1 MENIEK
7 LNEQFL
13 HIQGLLSK
21 KDFAA
26 AIELL
31 DSMFKEYSAIDWVGD
46 NKITDA
52 ESEQMQKLHYVY
64 KDFYAHHLITYYCQ
78 LFTALVSLL
87 DEAAKYK
94 NSITKAYAHVDSILA
109 ELENLEKVTQ
119 SEDSHNKLW
128 LERSDYKTV
137 KSMLSDCCGLPQ
149 CGISQEDYQDFLY
162 TYNHQPDLLDDED
175 TVEDDEDTVEDDE
188 DGYLDMDN
196 DYDDI
201 EDYFE
206 KKSWC
211 NIHFYCL
218 GVVKSCTVGGN
229 INYRSIIDKLQ
240 HDIGIS
246 PEVWQLKD
254 DSEFNV
260 VKKME
265 ALVTSKLCN
274 FNPTIDIDHNIL
286 PTLLEQVDN
295 SNAPLSIEVVATL
308 NYRELGTTC
317 IGYVVSGKLT
327 VGDKVKLN
335 FALGNG
341 EHAPELD
348 DNDVLSAKVTWIE
361 TNGTELTTKAI
372 ANQTLSF
379 GLDIERFLLPE
390 TISSVEHYEV

>member
-1 MENIEK
+1 MKDINV
-7 LNEQFL
+7 LNEKFL
-13 HIQGLLSK
+13 TAQELWEK
-21 KDFAA
+21 NEFASA
-26 AIELL
+26 FEML
-31 DSMFKEYSAIDWVGD
+31 DGMYKEYSAMDWIEEGVS
-46 NKITDA
+46 TDA
-52 ESEQMQKLHYVY
+52 DANEQQQALHYIY
-64 KDFYAHHLITYYCQ
+64 KDFYAHHLINYYCQ

-94 NSITKAYAHVDSILA
+94 NNITKAYAHVDSILA
-109 ELENLEKVTQ
+109 ELENLEKVAP
-119 SEDSHNKLW
+119 SEYSHHKLW

-175 TVEDDEDTVEDDE
+175 TGEDDEDD
-188 DGYLDMDN
+188 YFDMDN

-254 DSEFNV
+254 DSEFKV

-341 EHAPELD
+341 EHAPKLD

-372 ANQTLSF
+372 ANQSLSF
-379 GLDIERFLLPE
+379 GLGIERYLLPE
-390 TISSVEHYEV
+390 TISSVEHYKV

>member
-1 MENIEK
+1 MKDINV
-7 LNEQFL
+7 LNEKFL
-13 HIQGLLSK
+13 TAQELWK
-21 KDFAA
+21 KNEFASA
-26 AIELL
+26 FEML
-31 DSMFKEYSAIDWVGD
+31 DGMYKEYSAMDWIEEGVS
-46 NKITDA
+46 TDA
-52 ESEQMQKLHYVY
+52 DANEQQQALHYIY
-64 KDFYAHHLITYYCQ
+64 KDFYAHHLINYYCQ

-94 NSITKAYAHVDSILA
+94 NNITKAYAHVDSILA
-109 ELENLEKVTQ
+109 ELENLEKVAP
-119 SEDSHNKLW
+119 SEYSHHKLW

-137 KSMLSDCCGLPQ
+137 KSMLSDCCGPPQ

-175 TVEDDEDTVEDDE
+175 TGEDDEDD
-188 DGYLDMDN
+188 YFYMDN

-254 DSEFNV
+254 DSEFKV

-265 ALVTSKLCN
+265 DFVTSKLCN

-341 EHAPELD
+341 EHTPELD

-379 GLDIERFLLPE
+379 GLDIERYLLPE
-390 TISSVEHYEV
+390 TISSVEHYKV

>member
-1 MENIEK
+1 MKDINV
-7 LNEQFL
+7 LNEKFL
-13 HIQGLLSK
+13 TAQELWK
-21 KDFAA
+21 KNEFASA
-26 AIELL
+26 FEML
-31 DSMFKEYSAIDWVGD
+31 DGMYKEYSAMDWIEEGVS
-46 NKITDA
+46 TDA
-52 ESEQMQKLHYVY
+52 DANEQQQALHYIY
-64 KDFYAHHLITYYCQ
+64 KDFYAHHLINYYCQ

-94 NSITKAYAHVDSILA
+94 NNITKAYAHVDSILA
-109 ELENLEKVTQ
+109 ELENLEKVAP
-119 SEDSHNKLW
+119 SEYSHHKLW

-175 TVEDDEDTVEDDE
+175 TVEDDEDD
-188 DGYLDMDN
+188 YFDMDN

-254 DSEFNV
+254 DSEFKV

-265 ALVTSKLCN
+265 DFVTSKLCN

-341 EHAPELD
+341 EHTPELD

-379 GLDIERFLLPE
+379 GLDIERYLLPE
-390 TISSVEHYEV
+390 TISSVEHYKV

>member
-1 MENIEK
+1 MKDINVLNEK
-7 LNEQFL
+7 LLTAQELWKKNE
-13 HIQGLLSK
+13 
-21 KDFAA
+21 FASA
-26 AIELL
+26 FEML
-31 DSMFKEYSAIDWVGD
+31 DGMYKEYSAMDWIEEGVS
-46 NKITDA
+46 TDA
-52 ESEQMQKLHYVY
+52 DANELQQALHYIY
-64 KDFYAHHLITYYCQ
+64 KDFYAHHLINYYCQ

-94 NSITKAYAHVDSILA
+94 NNITKAYAHVDSILA
-109 ELENLEKVTQ
+109 ELENLEKVAP
-119 SEDSHNKLW
+119 SEYSHHKLW

-175 TVEDDEDTVEDDE
+175 TVEDDEDD
-188 DGYLDMDN
+188 YFDMDN

-254 DSEFNV
+254 DSEFKV

-341 EHAPELD
+341 EHTPKLD

-372 ANQTLSF
+372 ANQTLSL
-379 GLDIERFLLPE
+379 GLDIERYLLPE
-390 TISSVEHYEV
+390 TISSVEHYKV

>member
-1 MENIEK
+1 MKDINV
-7 LNEQFL
+7 LNEKFL
-13 HIQGLLSK
+13 TAQ
-21 KDFAA
+21 
-26 AIELL
+26 ELWEKNEYASAFEML
-31 DSMFKEYSAIDWVGD
+31 DGMYKEYSAMDWIEEGVS
-46 NKITDA
+46 TDA
-52 ESEQMQKLHYVY
+52 DANEQQQALHYIY
-64 KDFYAHHLITYYCQ
+64 KDFYAHHLINYYCQ

-109 ELENLEKVTQ
+109 ELGNLEKVSP
-119 SEDSHNKLW
+119 SEDSHHKLW
-128 LERSDYKTV
+128 LERSVYKTV

-175 TVEDDEDTVEDDE
+175 TGEDD
-188 DGYLDMDN
+188 YLDMDN

-317 IGYVVSGKLT
+317 IGYVASGKLT

-390 TISSVEHYEV
+390 TISSVEHYKV

>member
-1 MENIEK
+1 MKDINV
-7 LNEQFL
+7 LNEKFL
-13 HIQGLLSK
+13 TAQELWK
-21 KDFAA
+21 KNEFASA
-26 AIELL
+26 FEML
-31 DSMFKEYSAIDWVGD
+31 DGMYKEYSAMDWIEEGVS
-46 NKITDA
+46 TDA
-52 ESEQMQKLHYVY
+52 DANEQQQALHYIY
-64 KDFYAHHLITYYCQ
+64 KDFYAHHLINYYCQ

-94 NSITKAYAHVDSILA
+94 NNITKAYAHVDSILA
-109 ELENLEKVTQ
+109 ELENLEKVAP
-119 SEDSHNKLW
+119 SEYSHHKLW

-175 TVEDDEDTVEDDE
+175 TGEDDEDD
-188 DGYLDMDN
+188 YFDMDN

-246 PEVWQLKD
+246 PEVWQLKN
-254 DSEFNV
+254 DSEFKV

-265 ALVTSKLCN
+265 DFVTSKLCN

-341 EHAPELD
+341 EHTPELD

-379 GLDIERFLLPE
+379 GLDIERYLLPE
-390 TISSVEHYEV
+390 TISSVEHYKV

>member
-1 MENIEK
+1 MKDINV
-7 LNEQFL
+7 LNEKFL
-13 HIQGLLSK
+13 PAQELWK
-21 KDFAA
+21 KNEFASA
-26 AIELL
+26 FEML
-31 DSMFKEYSAIDWVGD
+31 DGMYKEYSAMDWIEEGVS
-46 NKITDA
+46 TDA
-52 ESEQMQKLHYVY
+52 DANEQQQALHYIY
-64 KDFYAHHLITYYCQ
+64 KDFYAHHLINYYCQ

-94 NSITKAYAHVDSILA
+94 NNITKAYAHVDSILA
-109 ELENLEKVTQ
+109 ELENLEKVAP
-119 SEDSHNKLW
+119 SEYSHHKLW

-175 TVEDDEDTVEDDE
+175 TGEDDEDD
-188 DGYLDMDN
+188 YFDMDN

-379 GLDIERFLLPE
+379 GLDIERYLLPE
-390 TISSVEHYEV
+390 TISGVEHYKV

>member
-1 MENIEK
+1 MKDINV
-7 LNEQFL
+7 LNEKFL
-13 HIQGLLSK
+13 TAQELWEK
-21 KDFAA
+21 NEFASA
-26 AIELL
+26 FEML
-31 DSMFKEYSAIDWVGD
+31 DGMYKEYSAMDWIEEGVS
-46 NKITDA
+46 TDA
-52 ESEQMQKLHYVY
+52 DANEQQQALHYIY
-64 KDFYAHHLITYYCQ
+64 KDFYAHHLINYYCQ

-109 ELENLEKVTQ
+109 ELGNLEKVAP
-119 SEDSHNKLW
+119 SEDSHHKLW

-175 TVEDDEDTVEDDE
+175 TGEDDEDD
-188 DGYLDMDN
+188 YFDMDN
-196 DYDDI
+196 DNDDI

-254 DSEFNV
+254 DSEFKV

-341 EHAPELD
+341 EHAPKLD

-372 ANQTLSF
+372 ANQSLSF
-379 GLDIERFLLPE
+379 GLDIERYLLPE
-390 TISSVEHYEV
+390 TISSVEHYKV

>member
-1 MENIEK
+1 MEDINV
-7 LNEQFL
+7 LNEKFL
-13 HIQGLLSK
+13 TAQELWEK
-21 KDFAA
+21 NEFASA
-26 AIELL
+26 FEML
-31 DSMFKEYSAIDWVGD
+31 DEMYKEYSAMDWIEEGVS
-46 NKITDA
+46 TDA
-52 ESEQMQKLHYVY
+52 DANEQQQALHYIY

-119 SEDSHNKLW
+119 SEDSHHKLW

-162 TYNHQPDLLDDED
+162 TYTHQPDLLDDED
-175 TVEDDEDTVEDDE
+175 TGEDDEDD
-188 DGYLDMDN
+188 YLDMDN

-265 ALVTSKLCN
+265 DLVTSKLCN

>member
-1 MENIEK
+1 MKDINV
-7 LNEQFL
+7 LNEKFL
-13 HIQGLLSK
+13 TAQELWK
-21 KDFAA
+21 KNEFASA
-26 AIELL
+26 FEML
-31 DSMFKEYSAIDWVGD
+31 DGMYKEYSAMDWIEEGVS
-46 NKITDA
+46 TDA
-52 ESEQMQKLHYVY
+52 DANEQQQALHYIY
-64 KDFYAHHLITYYCQ
+64 KDFYAHHLINYYCQ

-94 NSITKAYAHVDSILA
+94 NNITKAYAHVDSILA
-109 ELENLEKVTQ
+109 ELENLEKVAP
-119 SEDSHNKLW
+119 SEYSHHKLW

-175 TVEDDEDTVEDDE
+175 TGEDDEDD
-188 DGYLDMDN
+188 YFDMDN

-240 HDIGIS
+240 HDIGTS

-254 DSEFNV
+254 DSEFKV

-265 ALVTSKLCN
+265 DFVTSKLCN

-341 EHAPELD
+341 EHTPELD

-379 GLDIERFLLPE
+379 GLDIERYLLPE
-390 TISSVEHYEV
+390 TISSVEHYKV

>member
-1 MENIEK
+1 MKDINV
-7 LNEQFL
+7 LNEKFL
-13 HIQGLLSK
+13 TAQELWK
-21 KDFAA
+21 KNEFASA
-26 AIELL
+26 FEML
-31 DSMFKEYSAIDWVGD
+31 DGMYKEYSAMDWIEEGVS
-46 NKITDA
+46 TDA
-52 ESEQMQKLHYVY
+52 DANEQQQALHYIY
-64 KDFYAHHLITYYCQ
+64 KDFYAHHLINYYCQ

-94 NSITKAYAHVDSILA
+94 NNITKAYAHVDSILA
-109 ELENLEKVTQ
+109 ELENLEKVAP
-119 SEDSHNKLW
+119 SEDSHHKLW

-175 TVEDDEDTVEDDE
+175 TGEDDEDD
-188 DGYLDMDN
+188 YFDMDN

-254 DSEFNV
+254 DSEFKV

-265 ALVTSKLCN
+265 DFVTSKLCN

-335 FALGNG
+335 FALGNR

-390 TISSVEHYEV
+390 TISSVEHYKV

>member
-1 MENIEK
+1 MKDINV
-7 LNEQFL
+7 LNEKFL
-13 HIQGLLSK
+13 TAQELWEK
-21 KDFAA
+21 NEFASA
-26 AIELL
+26 FEML
-31 DSMFKEYSAIDWVGD
+31 DEMYKEYSAMDWIEEGVS
-46 NKITDA
+46 TDA
-52 ESEQMQKLHYVY
+52 DANELQQALHYIN
-64 KDFYAHHLITYYCQ
+64 KKFYAHHLINYYCQ

-94 NSITKAYAHVDSILA
+94 NNITKAYAHVDSILA
-109 ELENLEKVTQ
+109 ELENLEKVAP
-119 SEDSHNKLW
+119 SEYSHHKLW

-175 TVEDDEDTVEDDE
+175 TGEDDEDD
-188 DGYLDMDN
+188 YLDMDN

-254 DSEFNV
+254 DSEFKV

-265 ALVTSKLCN
+265 AFVTSKLCN
-274 FNPTIDIDHNIL
+274 FNPAIDIDHNIL

-372 ANQTLSF
+372 ANQALSF
-379 GLDIERFLLPE
+379 GLDIERYLLPE
-390 TISSVEHYEV
+390 TISSVEHYKV

>member
-1 MENIEK
+1 MKDINV
-7 LNEQFL
+7 LNEKFL
-13 HIQGLLSK
+13 TAQELWEK
-21 KDFAA
+21 NEFASA
-26 AIELL
+26 FEML
-31 DSMFKEYSAIDWVGD
+31 DGMYKEYSAMDWIEEGVS
-46 NKITDA
+46 TDA
-52 ESEQMQKLHYVY
+52 DANEQQQALHYIY
-64 KDFYAHHLITYYCQ
+64 KDFYAHHLINYYCQ

-94 NSITKAYAHVDSILA
+94 NNITKAYAHVDSILA
-109 ELENLEKVTQ
+109 ELENLEKVAP
-119 SEDSHNKLW
+119 SEYSHHKLW
-128 LERSDYKTV
+128 LERSDYKNV

-175 TVEDDEDTVEDDE
+175 TGEDDEDD
-188 DGYLDMDN
+188 YFDMDN

-254 DSEFNV
+254 DSEFKV

-265 ALVTSKLCN
+265 ALVTSKLCS

-335 FALGNG
+335 YALGNG

-379 GLDIERFLLPE
+379 GLDIERYLLPE
-390 TISSVEHYEV
+390 TISGVEHYKV

>member
-1 MENIEK
+1 MKDINV
-7 LNEQFL
+7 LNEKFL
-13 HIQGLLSK
+13 TAQELWEK
-21 KDFAA
+21 NEFASA
-26 AIELL
+26 FEML
-31 DSMFKEYSAIDWVGD
+31 DGMYKEYSAMDWIEEGVS
-46 NKITDA
+46 TDA
-52 ESEQMQKLHYVY
+52 DANEQQQALHYIY
-64 KDFYAHHLITYYCQ
+64 KDFYAHHLINYYCQ

-94 NSITKAYAHVDSILA
+94 NNITKAYAHVDSILA
-109 ELENLEKVTQ
+109 ELENLEKVAP
-119 SEDSHNKLW
+119 SEYSHHKLW

-162 TYNHQPDLLDDED
+162 TYNHQPDLL
-175 TVEDDEDTVEDDE
+175 DDEDTVEDDE

-254 DSEFNV
+254 DSEFKV

-341 EHAPELD
+341 EHTPKLD

-390 TISSVEHYEV
+390 TISSVEHYKV

>member
-1 MENIEK
+1 MKDINV
-7 LNEQFL
+7 LNEKFL
-13 HIQGLLSK
+13 TAQELWK
-21 KDFAA
+21 KNEFASA
-26 AIELL
+26 FEML
-31 DSMFKEYSAIDWVGD
+31 DGMYKEYSAMDWIEEGVS
-46 NKITDA
+46 TDA
-52 ESEQMQKLHYVY
+52 DANEQQQALHYIY
-64 KDFYAHHLITYYCQ
+64 KDFYAHHLINYYCQ

-94 NSITKAYAHVDSILA
+94 NNITKAYAHVDSILA
-109 ELENLEKVTQ
+109 ELENLEKVAP
-119 SEDSHNKLW
+119 SEYSHHKLW

-175 TVEDDEDTVEDDE
+175 TGEDDEDD
-188 DGYLDMDN
+188 YFDMDN

-254 DSEFNV
+254 DSEFKV

-265 ALVTSKLCN
+265 DFVTSKLCN

-341 EHAPELD
+341 EHTPELD

-379 GLDIERFLLPE
+379 GLDIERYLLPE
-390 TISSVEHYEV
+390 TISSVEHYKV

>member
-1 MENIEK
+1 MKDINV
-7 LNEQFL
+7 LNEKFL
-13 HIQGLLSK
+13 TAQELWEK
-21 KDFAA
+21 NEFASA
-26 AIELL
+26 FEML
-31 DSMFKEYSAIDWVGD
+31 DGMYKEYSAMDWIEEGVS
-46 NKITDA
+46 TDA
-52 ESEQMQKLHYVY
+52 DANEQQQALHYIY
-64 KDFYAHHLITYYCQ
+64 KDFYAHHLINYYCQ

-94 NSITKAYAHVDSILA
+94 NNITKAYAHVDSILA
-109 ELENLEKVTQ
+109 ELENLEKVAP
-119 SEDSHNKLW
+119 SEYSHHKLW

-175 TVEDDEDTVEDDE
+175 TGEDDEDD
-188 DGYLDMDN
+188 YFDMDN

-246 PEVWQLKD
+246 PEVWLLKD
-254 DSEFNV
+254 DSEFKV

-341 EHAPELD
+341 EHTPKLD

-379 GLDIERFLLPE
+379 GLDIERYLLPE
-390 TISSVEHYEV
+390 TISSVEHYKV

>member
-1 MENIEK
+1 MKDINV
-7 LNEQFL
+7 LNEKFL
-13 HIQGLLSK
+13 TAQELWEK
-21 KDFAA
+21 NEFASA
-26 AIELL
+26 FEML
-31 DSMFKEYSAIDWVGD
+31 DEMYKEYSAMDWIEEGVS
-46 NKITDA
+46 TDA
-52 ESEQMQKLHYVY
+52 DANEQQQALHYIY

-94 NSITKAYAHVDSILA
+94 NNITKAYAHVDSILA
-109 ELENLEKVTQ
+109 ELENLEKVAP
-119 SEDSHNKLW
+119 SEDSHHKLW
-128 LERSDYKTV
+128 LERSDYKNV

-175 TVEDDEDTVEDDE
+175 TGEDDEDD
-188 DGYLDMDN
+188 YLDMD

-254 DSEFNV
+254 DREFKV

-390 TISSVEHYEV
+390 TISSVEHYKV

>member
-1 MENIEK
+1 MKDINV
-7 LNEQFL
+7 LNEKFL
-13 HIQGLLSK
+13 TAQELWK
-21 KDFAA
+21 KNEFASA
-26 AIELL
+26 FEML
-31 DSMFKEYSAIDWVGD
+31 DGMYKEYSAMDWIEEGVS
-46 NKITDA
+46 TDA
-52 ESEQMQKLHYVY
+52 DANEQQQALHYIY
-64 KDFYAHHLITYYCQ
+64 KDFYAHHLINYYCQ

-94 NSITKAYAHVDSILA
+94 NNITKAYAHVDSILA
-109 ELENLEKVTQ
+109 ELENLEKVAP
-119 SEDSHNKLW
+119 SEYSHHKLW

-175 TVEDDEDTVEDDE
+175 TGEDDEDD
-188 DGYLDMDN
+188 YFDMDN

-254 DSEFNV
+254 DSEFKV

-341 EHAPELD
+341 EHTPKLD

-361 TNGTELTTKAI
+361 TNGTELTTKAM

-379 GLDIERFLLPE
+379 GLDIERYLLPE
-390 TISSVEHYEV
+390 TISSVEHYKV

>member
-1 MENIEK
+1 MKDINV
-7 LNEQFL
+7 LNEKFL
-13 HIQGLLSK
+13 TAQELWEK
-21 KDFAA
+21 NEFASA
-26 AIELL
+26 FEML
-31 DSMFKEYSAIDWVGD
+31 DEMYKEYSAMDWIEEGVS
-46 NKITDA
+46 TDA
-52 ESEQMQKLHYVY
+52 DANEQQQALHYIY

-94 NSITKAYAHVDSILA
+94 NNITKAYAHVDSILA
-109 ELENLEKVTQ
+109 ELENLEKVAP
-119 SEDSHNKLW
+119 SEYSHHKLW

-175 TVEDDEDTVEDDE
+175 TGEDDEDD
-188 DGYLDMDN
+188 YLDMD

-254 DSEFNV
+254 DREFKV

-390 TISSVEHYEV
+390 TISSVEHYKV

>member
-1 MENIEK
+1 MKDINV
-7 LNEQFL
+7 LNEKFL
-13 HIQGLLSK
+13 TAQELWEK
-21 KDFAA
+21 NEFASA
-26 AIELL
+26 FEML
-31 DSMFKEYSAIDWVGD
+31 DGMYKEYSAMDWIEEGVS
-46 NKITDA
+46 TDA
-52 ESEQMQKLHYVY
+52 DANEQQQALHYIY
-64 KDFYAHHLITYYCQ
+64 KDFYAHHLINYYCQ

-94 NSITKAYAHVDSILA
+94 NNITKAYAHVDSILA
-109 ELENLEKVTQ
+109 ELENLEKVAP
-119 SEDSHNKLW
+119 SEYSHHKLW
-128 LERSDYKTV
+128 LERSDYKNV

-175 TVEDDEDTVEDDE
+175 TGEDDEDD
-188 DGYLDMDN
+188 YFDMDN

-341 EHAPELD
+341 EHTPKLD

-379 GLDIERFLLPE
+379 GLDIERYLLPE
-390 TISSVEHYEV
+390 TISSVEHYKV

>member
-1 MENIEK
+1 MKDINV
-7 LNEQFL
+7 LNEKFL
-13 HIQGLLSK
+13 TAQELWEK
-21 KDFAA
+21 NEFASA
-26 AIELL
+26 FEML
-31 DSMFKEYSAIDWVGD
+31 DGMYKEYSAMDWIEEGVS
-46 NKITDA
+46 TDA
-52 ESEQMQKLHYVY
+52 DANEQQQALHYIY
-64 KDFYAHHLITYYCQ
+64 KDFYAHHLINYYCQ

-109 ELENLEKVTQ
+109 ELGNLEKVAP
-119 SEDSHNKLW
+119 SEDSHHKLW

-175 TVEDDEDTVEDDE
+175 TGEDDEDD
-188 DGYLDMDN
+188 YFDMDN

-254 DSEFNV
+254 DSEFKV

-341 EHAPELD
+341 EHTPELD

-379 GLDIERFLLPE
+379 GLDIERYLLPE
-390 TISSVEHYEV
+390 TISSVEHYKV

>member
-1 MENIEK
+1 MKDINV
-7 LNEQFL
+7 LNEKFL
-13 HIQGLLSK
+13 TAQELWK
-21 KDFAA
+21 KNEFASA
-26 AIELL
+26 FEML
-31 DSMFKEYSAIDWVGD
+31 DGMYKEYSAMDWIEEGVS
-46 NKITDA
+46 TDA
-52 ESEQMQKLHYVY
+52 DANELQQALHYIY
-64 KDFYAHHLITYYCQ
+64 KDFYAHHLINYYCQ

-94 NSITKAYAHVDSILA
+94 NNITKAYAHVDSILA
-109 ELENLEKVTQ
+109 ELENLEKVAP
-119 SEDSHNKLW
+119 SEDSHHKLW

-175 TVEDDEDTVEDDE
+175 TVEDDEDD
-188 DGYLDMDN
+188 YFDMDN

-379 GLDIERFLLPE
+379 GLDIERYLLPE
-390 TISSVEHYEV
+390 TISGVEHYKV

>member
-1 MENIEK
+1 MKDINV
-7 LNEQFL
+7 LNEKFL
-13 HIQGLLSK
+13 TAQELWK
-21 KDFAA
+21 KNEFASA
-26 AIELL
+26 FEML
-31 DSMFKEYSAIDWVGD
+31 DGMYKEYSAMDWIEEGVS
-46 NKITDA
+46 TDA
-52 ESEQMQKLHYVY
+52 DANELQQALHYIY
-64 KDFYAHHLITYYCQ
+64 KDFYAHHLINYYCQ

-94 NSITKAYAHVDSILA
+94 NNITKAYAHVDSILA
-109 ELENLEKVTQ
+109 ELENLEKVAP
-119 SEDSHNKLW
+119 SEYSHHKLW

-175 TVEDDEDTVEDDE
+175 TVEDDEDD
-188 DGYLDMDN
+188 YFDMDN

-254 DSEFNV
+254 DSEFKV

-341 EHAPELD
+341 EHTPKLD

-390 TISSVEHYEV
+390 TISSVEHYKV

>member
-1 MENIEK
+1 MKDINVLNKKFLTAQELWEK
-7 LNEQFL
+7 NE
-13 HIQGLLSK
+13 
-21 KDFAA
+21 FASA
-26 AIELL
+26 FEML
-31 DSMFKEYSAIDWVGD
+31 DEMYKEYSAMDWIEEGVS
-46 NKITDA
+46 TDA
-52 ESEQMQKLHYVY
+52 DANEQQQALHYIY

-94 NSITKAYAHVDSILA
+94 NNITKAYAHVDSILA
-109 ELENLEKVTQ
+109 KLENLEKVTP
-119 SEDSHNKLW
+119 SEDSHHKLW
-128 LERSDYKTV
+128 LERSDYKNV
-137 KSMLSDCCGLPQ
+137 KSMLSDCWGLPQ

-175 TVEDDEDTVEDDE
+175 TVEDEE

-218 GVVKSCTVGGN
+218 GVVKSCTVEGN

-265 ALVTSKLCN
+265 DLVTSKLCN

-390 TISSVEHYEV
+390 TISSVEHYKV

>member
-1 MENIEK
+1 MKDINV
-7 LNEQFL
+7 LNEKFL
-13 HIQGLLSK
+13 TAQELWEK
-21 KDFAA
+21 NEFASA
-26 AIELL
+26 FEML
-31 DSMFKEYSAIDWVGD
+31 DGMYKEYSAMDWIEEGVS
-46 NKITDA
+46 TDA
-52 ESEQMQKLHYVY
+52 DANEQQQALHYIY
-64 KDFYAHHLITYYCQ
+64 KDFYAHHLINYYCQ

-109 ELENLEKVTQ
+109 ELGNLEKVAP
-119 SEDSHNKLW
+119 SEDSHHKLW

-162 TYNHQPDLLDDED
+162 NYNHQPDLLDDED
-175 TVEDDEDTVEDDE
+175 TGEDDEDD
-188 DGYLDMDN
+188 YFDMDN

-254 DSEFNV
+254 DSEFKV

-341 EHAPELD
+341 EHTPKLD

-379 GLDIERFLLPE
+379 GLDIERYLLPE
-390 TISSVEHYEV
+390 TISGVEHYKV

>member
-1 MENIEK
+1 MEDIEK

-31 DSMFKEYSAIDWVGD
+31 DSMFKEYSAIDWVVD

-52 ESEQMQKLHYVY
+52 ESEQMQMLHYVY

-94 NSITKAYAHVDSILA
+94 NNITKAYAHVDSILA
-109 ELENLEKVTQ
+109 ELGNLEKVAP
-119 SEDSHNKLW
+119 SEDSHHKLW

-175 TVEDDEDTVEDDE
+175 TLEDDEDTVEDDE

-218 GVVKSCTVGGN
+218 GVVKSCTVGEN
-229 INYRSIIDKLQ
+229 INYRSIIYKLQ

-265 ALVTSKLCN
+265 DLVTSKLCN

-390 TISSVEHYEV
+390 TISSVEHYKV

>member
-1 MENIEK
+1 MKDINV
-7 LNEQFL
+7 LNEKFL
-13 HIQGLLSK
+13 TAQELWK
-21 KDFAA
+21 KNEFASA
-26 AIELL
+26 FEML
-31 DSMFKEYSAIDWVGD
+31 DGMYKEYSAMDWIEEGVS
-46 NKITDA
+46 TDA
-52 ESEQMQKLHYVY
+52 DANEQQQALHYIY
-64 KDFYAHHLITYYCQ
+64 KDFYAHHLINYYCQ

-94 NSITKAYAHVDSILA
+94 NNITKAYAHVDSILA
-109 ELENLEKVTQ
+109 ELENLEKVAP
-119 SEDSHNKLW
+119 SEYSHHKLW

-175 TVEDDEDTVEDDE
+175 TGEDDEDD
-188 DGYLDMDN
+188 YFDMDN

-254 DSEFNV
+254 VSEFKV

-341 EHAPELD
+341 EHTPKLD

-379 GLDIERFLLPE
+379 GLDIERYLLPE
-390 TISSVEHYEV
+390 TISSVEHYKV

>member
-1 MENIEK
+1 MKDINV
-7 LNEQFL
+7 LNEKFL
-13 HIQGLLSK
+13 TAQELWEK
-21 KDFAA
+21 NEFASA
-26 AIELL
+26 FEML
-31 DSMFKEYSAIDWVGD
+31 DGMYKEYSAMDWIEEGVS
-46 NKITDA
+46 TDA
-52 ESEQMQKLHYVY
+52 DANEQQQALHYIY
-64 KDFYAHHLITYYCQ
+64 KDFYAHHLINYYCQ

-94 NSITKAYAHVDSILA
+94 NNITKAYAHVDSILA
-109 ELENLEKVTQ
+109 ELENLEKVAP
-119 SEDSHNKLW
+119 SEYSHHKLW

-175 TVEDDEDTVEDDE
+175 TGEDDEDD
-188 DGYLDMDN
+188 YFDMDN

-254 DSEFNV
+254 DSEFKV

-265 ALVTSKLCN
+265 DFVTSKLCN

-317 IGYVVSGKLT
+317 IGHVVSGKLT

-341 EHAPELD
+341 EHAPKLD

-372 ANQTLSF
+372 ANQSLSF
-379 GLDIERFLLPE
+379 GLDIERYLLPE
-390 TISSVEHYEV
+390 TISGVEHYKV

>member
-1 MENIEK
+1 MKDINV
-7 LNEQFL
+7 LNEKFL
-13 HIQGLLSK
+13 TAQELWK
-21 KDFAA
+21 KNEFASA
-26 AIELL
+26 FEML
-31 DSMFKEYSAIDWVGD
+31 DGMYKEYSAMDWIEEGVS
-46 NKITDA
+46 TDA
-52 ESEQMQKLHYVY
+52 DANELQQALHYIY
-64 KDFYAHHLITYYCQ
+64 KDFYAHHLINYYCQ

-94 NSITKAYAHVDSILA
+94 NNITKAYAHVDSILA
-109 ELENLEKVTQ
+109 ELENLEKVAP
-119 SEDSHNKLW
+119 SEYSHHKLW

-175 TVEDDEDTVEDDE
+175 TGEDDEDD
-188 DGYLDMDN
+188 YFDMDN

-254 DSEFNV
+254 DSEFKV

-341 EHAPELD
+341 EHTPKLD

-390 TISSVEHYEV
+390 TISSVEHYKV

>member
-1 MENIEK
+1 MKDINV
-7 LNEQFL
+7 LNEKFL
-13 HIQGLLSK
+13 TAQELWEK
-21 KDFAA
+21 NEFASA
-26 AIELL
+26 FEML
-31 DSMFKEYSAIDWVGD
+31 DGMYKEYSAMDWIEEGVS
-46 NKITDA
+46 TDA
-52 ESEQMQKLHYVY
+52 DANEQQQALHYIY
-64 KDFYAHHLITYYCQ
+64 KDFYAHHLINYYCQ

-109 ELENLEKVTQ
+109 ELGNLEKVAP
-119 SEDSHNKLW
+119 SEDSHHKLW

-175 TVEDDEDTVEDDE
+175 TGEDDEDD
-188 DGYLDMDN
+188 YFDMDN

-254 DSEFNV
+254 DSEFKV

-265 ALVTSKLCN
+265 DFVTSKLCN

-341 EHAPELD
+341 EHTPELD

-379 GLDIERFLLPE
+379 GLDIERYLLPE
-390 TISSVEHYEV
+390 TISSVEHYKV

>member
-1 MENIEK
+1 MKDINVLNKKFLTAQELWEK
-7 LNEQFL
+7 NE
-13 HIQGLLSK
+13 
-21 KDFAA
+21 FASA
-26 AIELL
+26 FEML
-31 DSMFKEYSAIDWVGD
+31 DEMYKEYSAMDWIEEGVS
-46 NKITDA
+46 TDA
-52 ESEQMQKLHYVY
+52 DANEQQQVLHYIY

-94 NSITKAYAHVDSILA
+94 NNITKAYAHVDSILA
-109 ELENLEKVTQ
+109 ELENLEKVTP
-119 SEDSHNKLW
+119 SEDSHHKLW
-128 LERSDYKTV
+128 LERNDYKNV
-137 KSMLSDCCGLPQ
+137 KSVLSDCCGLPQ

-175 TVEDDEDTVEDDE
+175 TVEDDED
-188 DGYLDMDN
+188 GYLDMDN

-218 GVVKSCTVGGN
+218 EVVKSCTVGGN

-265 ALVTSKLCN
+265 DLVTSKLCN

>member
-1 MENIEK
+1 MKDINV
-7 LNEQFL
+7 LNEKFL
-13 HIQGLLSK
+13 TAQELWEK
-21 KDFAA
+21 NEFASA
-26 AIELL
+26 FEML
-31 DSMFKEYSAIDWVGD
+31 DGMYKEYSAMDWIEEGVS
-46 NKITDA
+46 TDA
-52 ESEQMQKLHYVY
+52 DANEQQQALHYIY
-64 KDFYAHHLITYYCQ
+64 KDFYAHHLINYYCQ

-109 ELENLEKVTQ
+109 ELENLEKVAP
-119 SEDSHNKLW
+119 SEDSHHKLW

-175 TVEDDEDTVEDDE
+175 TVEDDEDD
-188 DGYLDMDN
+188 YFDMDN

-254 DSEFNV
+254 DSEFKV

-379 GLDIERFLLPE
+379 GLDIERYLLPE
-390 TISSVEHYEV
+390 TISGVEHYKV

>member
-1 MENIEK
+1 M
-7 LNEQFL
+7 
-13 HIQGLLSK
+13 
-21 KDFAA
+21 
-26 AIELL
+26 
-31 DSMFKEYSAIDWVGD
+31 
-46 NKITDA
+46 
-52 ESEQMQKLHYVY
+52 HYIY
-64 KDFYAHHLITYYCQ
+64 KDFYAHHLINYYCQ

-94 NSITKAYAHVDSILA
+94 NNITKAYAHVDSILA
-109 ELENLEKVTQ
+109 ELENLEKVAP
-119 SEDSHNKLW
+119 SEYSHHKLW

-175 TVEDDEDTVEDDE
+175 TGEDDEDD
-188 DGYLDMDN
+188 YFDMDN

-254 DSEFNV
+254 DSEFKV

-265 ALVTSKLCN
+265 DFVTSKLCN

-341 EHAPELD
+341 EHTPELD

-379 GLDIERFLLPE
+379 GLDIERYLLPE
-390 TISSVEHYEV
+390 TISSVEHYKV

>member
-1 MENIEK
+1 MKDINV
-7 LNEQFL
+7 LNEKFL
-13 HIQGLLSK
+13 TAQELWK
-21 KDFAA
+21 KNEFASA
-26 AIELL
+26 FEML
-31 DSMFKEYSAIDWVGD
+31 DGMYKEYSAMDWIEEGVS
-46 NKITDA
+46 TDA
-52 ESEQMQKLHYVY
+52 DANEQQQALHYIY
-64 KDFYAHHLITYYCQ
+64 KDFYAHHLINYYCQ

-94 NSITKAYAHVDSILA
+94 NNITKAYAHVDSILA
-109 ELENLEKVTQ
+109 ELENLEKVAP
-119 SEDSHNKLW
+119 SEYSHHKLW

-175 TVEDDEDTVEDDE
+175 TGEDGEDD
-188 DGYLDMDN
+188 YFDMDN

-379 GLDIERFLLPE
+379 GLDIERYLLPE
-390 TISSVEHYEV
+390 TISGVEHYKV

>member
-1 MENIEK
+1 MKDINV
-7 LNEQFL
+7 LNEKFL
-13 HIQGLLSK
+13 TAQELWK
-21 KDFAA
+21 KNEFASA
-26 AIELL
+26 FEML
-31 DSMFKEYSAIDWVGD
+31 DGMYKEYSAMDWIEEGVS
-46 NKITDA
+46 TDA
-52 ESEQMQKLHYVY
+52 DANEQQQALHYIY
-64 KDFYAHHLITYYCQ
+64 KDFYAHHLINYYCQ

-94 NSITKAYAHVDSILA
+94 NNITKAYAHVDSILA
-109 ELENLEKVTQ
+109 ELENLEKVAP
-119 SEDSHNKLW
+119 SEYSHHKLW

-175 TVEDDEDTVEDDE
+175 TGEDDEDD
-188 DGYLDMDN
+188 YFDMDN

-265 ALVTSKLCN
+265 ALVKSKLCN

-379 GLDIERFLLPE
+379 GLDIERYLLPE
-390 TISSVEHYEV
+390 TISGVEHYKV

>member
-1 MENIEK
+1 MKDINV
-7 LNEQFL
+7 LNEKFL
-13 HIQGLLSK
+13 TAQELWK
-21 KDFAA
+21 KNEFASA
-26 AIELL
+26 FEML
-31 DSMFKEYSAIDWVGD
+31 DGVYKEYSAMDWIEEGVS
-46 NKITDA
+46 TDA
-52 ESEQMQKLHYVY
+52 DANEQQQALHYIY
-64 KDFYAHHLITYYCQ
+64 KDFYAHHLINYYCQ

-94 NSITKAYAHVDSILA
+94 NNITKAYAHVDSILA
-109 ELENLEKVTQ
+109 ELENLEKVAP
-119 SEDSHNKLW
+119 SEYSHHKLW

-175 TVEDDEDTVEDDE
+175 TGEDDEDD
-188 DGYLDMDN
+188 YFDMDN

-240 HDIGIS
+240 YDIGIS

-254 DSEFNV
+254 DSEFKV

-341 EHAPELD
+341 EHTPKLD

-379 GLDIERFLLPE
+379 GLDIERYLLPE
-390 TISSVEHYEV
+390 TISSVEHYKV

>member
-1 MENIEK
+1 MKDINV
-7 LNEQFL
+7 LNEKFL
-13 HIQGLLSK
+13 TAQELWEK
-21 KDFAA
+21 NEFASA
-26 AIELL
+26 FEML
-31 DSMFKEYSAIDWVGD
+31 DGMYKEYSAMDWIEEGVS
-46 NKITDA
+46 TDA
-52 ESEQMQKLHYVY
+52 DANEQQQALHYIY
-64 KDFYAHHLITYYCQ
+64 KDFYAHHLINYYCQ

-94 NSITKAYAHVDSILA
+94 NNITKAYAHVDSILA
-109 ELENLEKVTQ
+109 ELENLEKVAP
-119 SEDSHNKLW
+119 SEYSHHKLW

-137 KSMLSDCCGLPQ
+137 KSMLSDSCGLPQ

-175 TVEDDEDTVEDDE
+175 TGEDDEDD
-188 DGYLDMDN
+188 YFDMDN

-254 DSEFNV
+254 DSEFKV

-265 ALVTSKLCN
+265 DFVTSKLCN

-341 EHAPELD
+341 EHTPELD

-379 GLDIERFLLPE
+379 GLDIERYLLPE
-390 TISSVEHYEV
+390 TISSVEHYKV

>member
-1 MENIEK
+1 MKDINV
-7 LNEQFL
+7 LNEKFL
-13 HIQGLLSK
+13 TAQELWEK
-21 KDFAA
+21 NEFASA
-26 AIELL
+26 FEML
-31 DSMFKEYSAIDWVGD
+31 DGMYKEYSAMDWIEEGVS
-46 NKITDA
+46 TDA
-52 ESEQMQKLHYVY
+52 DANEQQQALHYIY
-64 KDFYAHHLITYYCQ
+64 KDFYAHHLINYYCQ

-94 NSITKAYAHVDSILA
+94 NNITKAYAHVDSILA
-109 ELENLEKVTQ
+109 ELENLEKVAP
-119 SEDSHNKLW
+119 SEYSHHKLW

-175 TVEDDEDTVEDDE
+175 TGEDDEDD
-188 DGYLDMDN
+188 YFDMDN

-206 KKSWC
+206 KKSCC

-254 DSEFNV
+254 DSEFKV

-265 ALVTSKLCN
+265 DFVTSKLCN

-341 EHAPELD
+341 EHTPELD

-379 GLDIERFLLPE
+379 GLDIERYLLPE
-390 TISSVEHYEV
+390 TISSVEHYKV